1 MKLSKR
7 QLKRI
12 IREEKSK
19 LISENLGIEDG
30 EALDHVLTC
39 FVNGQ
44 GDNDCADRMPD
55 GADVQVLM
63 EFANFI
69 QRVVNTYREFGNF

>member
-19 LISENLGIEDG
+19 LISESLGIEDG
-30 EALDHVLTC
+30 EGLDHVLTC

-44 GDNDCADRMPD
+44 GDNDCADRMPN
-55 GADVQVLM
+55 GANPEALM
-63 EFANFI
+63 EFANYI
-69 QRVVNTYREFGNF
+69 MRVVNSYRQLGNF

>member
-19 LISENLGIEDG
+19 IILENLNIDDG
-30 EALDHVLTC
+30 QALDHVLTC

-44 GDNDCADRMPD
+44 GENDCADRMPN